1 MDPHSPLSFTL
12 FLLLPSVTEL
22 LLSLFTLLI
31 LHHLRK
37 TFSLFPLYMTMDL
50 FLIVSLIIGI
60 PNFTLASFISGR
72 YVPFRLGTL
81 LLPLMT
87 MALVIYETVGT
98 RELQRLVFGLVVTL
112 VCSITFFI
120 IMIEVLSPE
129 ARSTIIDSTQQF
141 TTPTFLKSVLTFT
154 FAHLVI
160 IICIP
165 IIYQAFRNWDMP
177 FYISLFVSLGIIY
190 ICRDLDITSVQKM
203 PYTHKV
209 AWMVR
214 LILLGLTSGVICLY
228 LKFMDIHIKDKN
240 SKNSLFDDFIYHFQ
254 SAENLQQSLQEWEE
268 RYQLLLDHSPEIIII
283 IDQERNIL
291 NANAAAIKT
300 FGPYFL
306 SSKQEKPIIFDED
319 LKPLPREQ
327 IWQDLLNDPDP
338 RAYRFFQHAMLK
350 IDDETYM
357 PIDFNVSIGK
367 IDGEPVAIIIMRDMT
382 EQRKQEKVQ
391 QELQEQ
397 LIHSQRLESTG
408 VLAGGIAHDFNN
420 LLHSIQG
427 SADALALQSD
437 LTSSQQSMLSNIN
450 SATKRASRLTSQ
462 LLAFA
467 RKGKFHIESIEL
479 QALVEQTAQL
489 FQATAKNIKFKV
501 IIEPDLPTIS
511 GDATQLQ
518 QVLLNLLINARD
530 ALSSNTEN
538 PRITLRAQA
547 MRESTNEWNQRPEKD
562 LDPKNYVCI
571 KVKDN
576 GCGIDKETQQKIFE
590 PFFTTKEVGKGTGMG
605 LAMAYGCIAHHHGWI
620 TLDSAPGAGSE
631 FIITPPIEPP
641 STSTTVES

>member
-1 MDPHSPLSFTL
+1 MDPHSLLSLTL
-12 FLLLPSVTEL
+12 VMFLPSVTEL
-22 LLSLFTLLI
+22 LLSLFILLI
-31 LHHLRK
+31 LHHLRRA
-37 TFSLFPLYMTMDL
+37 FSLFPLYMTMDL
-50 FLIVSLIIGI
+50 FLIISLIIGI

-87 MALVIYETVGT
+87 MALLIYETIGT
-98 RELQRLVFGLVVTL
+98 RELQRLIFGLVVTL
-112 VCSITFFI
+112 ISSITVFV
-120 IMIEVLSPE
+120 IMIEVLSPD
-129 ARSTIIDSTQQF
+129 ARNAIIDSTQQF
-141 TTPTFLKSVLTFT
+141 STPVFLKSVFLFT
-154 FAHLVI
+154 FVHLVI
-160 IICIP
+160 VICIP
-165 IIYQAFRNWDMP
+165 IIFQAFRNWDMP
-177 FYISLFVSLGIIY
+177 FHISLFVCLGIIY
-190 ICRDLDITSVQKM
+190 ICRDLDMTSVKSM
-203 PYTHKV
+203 PYAHHI
-209 AWMVR
+209 AWIAR
-214 LILLGLTSGVICLY
+214 LILLLITVGITSLY
-228 LKFMDIHIKDKN
+228 LKLLDIHIKDKN

-254 SAENLQQSLQEWEE
+254 AADAMQQSLQEWEE
-268 RYQLLLDHSPEIIII
+268 RYQLILDNSPELIIIM
-283 IDQERNIL
+283 DKDRNVL
-291 NANAAAIKT
+291 NANATAIKT

-306 SSKQEKPIIFDED
+306 SSKQTENIIFDED

-327 IWQDLLNDPDP
+327 IWQELLDDPDP
-338 RAYRFFQHAMLK
+338 HPFRFFQHVKLK
-350 IDDETYM
+350 IDDDNYM
-357 PIDFNVSIGK
+357 DIDFNISRGR
-367 IDGEPVAIIIMRDMT
+367 IDGEPVAIIIIRDMT
-382 EQRKQEKVQ
+382 ELRKQERAQ

-397 LIHSQRLESTG
+397 LVHSQRLESIG

-427 SADALALQSD
+427 SADALALQSN
-437 LTSSQQSMLSNIN
+437 LTPSQQSLLSNIH
-450 SATKRASRLTSQ
+450 SASKRASSLTSQ

-467 RKGKFHIESIEL
+467 RKGKFHIESIDL
-479 QALVEQTAQL
+479 QALIEQTAQL
-489 FQATAKNIKFKV
+489 FQTTAKNIKFKV

-620 TLDSAPGAGSE
+620 TLESTVGVGSE
-631 FIITPPIEPP
+631 FIITLPIEQP
-641 STSTTVES
+641 SLSTTVAS